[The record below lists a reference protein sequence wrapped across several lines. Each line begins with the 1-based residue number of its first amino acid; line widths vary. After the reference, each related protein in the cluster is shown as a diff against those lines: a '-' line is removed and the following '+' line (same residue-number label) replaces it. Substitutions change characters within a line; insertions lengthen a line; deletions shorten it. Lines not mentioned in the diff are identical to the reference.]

1 MRTDE
6 TDEVPFDVR
15 AFALRLFRATPWALG
30 AALLAA
36 ALAALVDSRLPP
48 LYLSSLMI
56 RLTPPPGPLPE
67 GMSWPA
73 RTEEVQAVLLSSA
86 TRAEVAK
93 DPEAREAL
101 GEARGPDGGPV
112 LSSRYA
118 ERISV
123 FPGTTGGTV
132 WIVARDPDPARADRL
147 ARRVLESGE
156 VVASTSLAESRDRLE
171 ASFAAARKKHLEGIE
186 AIDAQLARGAADATG
201 GGNGSDHEELLL
213 ARRRVRVSALEDVE
227 RQVLAVEVSGLA
239 GARPWVL
246 DPTTGISGAP
256 VPRDR
261 LRPLL
266 GPALFA
272 AALVLLVRLLRDG
285 RAPRG

>member
-1 MRTDE
+1 MSRTGPDE
-6 TDEVPFDVR
+6 IPFDVR
-15 AFALRLFRATPWALG
+15 AFALRLLRAMPWALG
-30 AALLAA
+30 AALLAT
-36 ALAALVDSRLPP
+36 ALAALVDARVPP
-48 LYLSSLMI
+48 VYLSSFVI

-67 GMSWPA
+67 GVSWPV
-73 RTEEVQAVLLSSA
+73 RMEEVQALLLSSR

-101 GEARGPDGGPV
+101 GEAIGPEGEPV
-112 LSSRYA
+112 FSSTYA

-156 VVASTSLAESRDRLE
+156 IVAAASLAESRDRLE
-171 ASFAAARKKHLEGIE
+171 ASFAAARAKHIE
-186 AIDAQLARGAADATG
+186 EIKAIDARLAQGEAASKPGENASLD
-201 GGNGSDHEELLL
+201 EEVLL
-213 ARRRVRVSALEDVE
+213 ARRRVRLGALEEIE
-227 RQVLAVEVSGLA
+227 REVLAVEVSGLA

-261 LRPLL
+261 LRPIL

-272 AALVLLVRLLRDG
+272 AALALLVRLLRDG
-285 RAPRG
+285 RASRG

>member
-1 MRTDE
+1 MKRAVPDE
-6 TDEVPFDVR
+6 TPFDAR
-15 AFALRLFRATPWALG
+15 AFGLRLLRAAPWALG

-36 ALAALVDSRLPP
+36 ALAAFVDARVPP

-67 GMSWPA
+67 GVSWPV
-73 RTEEVQAVLLSSA
+73 RTEEAQAVLLSSM
-86 TRAEVAK
+86 TRTEVAK

-112 LSSRYA
+112 FSSRYA

-132 WIVARDPDPARADRL
+132 WIVARDTDPARADRL

-156 VVASTSLAESRDRLE
+156 VVASKSLAESRDRLE
-171 ASFAAARKKHLEGIE
+171 ASFSAARARHLEEIG
-186 AIDAQLARGAADATG
+186 AIDARLARGAADAVRD
-201 GGNGSDHEELLL
+201 GSGSADEELLL
-213 ARRRVRVSALEDVE
+213 ARRRVRVGALEEVE
-227 RQVLAVEVSGLA
+227 RQALAVEVSGLA

-272 AALVLLVRLLRDG
+272 AALALLVRLLRDG
-285 RAPRG
+285 RAPSG